1 MGFWVWP
8 GSARNCRTAVS
19 QRLSL
24 LAGPS
29 ECGHHPNTLYIW
41 ALRAI
46 FDNLVSLLIVSSSPF
61 LRSMANP
68 ASRAWR
74 RTTEAFAGPWDKGCL
89 GKWVI
94 WFGMGILLS
103 GLPLAQAQ
111 PSALAPV
118 KIWVGAPAGGTTD
131 TMARAMSQALSEQL
145 GRPVVVENRPG
156 AGGNL
161 AAETVARSQPDGL
174 NLLMSFTSHTI
185 NASLYP
191 QLPFDPVR
199 DFTPLTMVST
209 SPSILVAHPA
219 LKANS
224 LAELLALARSQPG
237 KLNFAI
243 GGLGSSL
250 HLAGD
255 AFKMKGQV
263 FIVNIPYR
271 GTAPAIADVL
281 AGQVELMFANIGN
294 AQAHI
299 KAGRLKALGVTSPSR
314 LPLFPDVPAIAEA
327 LPGFE
332 SSAWFG
338 LFGPAR
344 MDPAL
349 TQKISQAAR
358 LALLVPAV
366 RRRIEAEGAQVVG
379 NSAAEFERFVAQDVL
394 RWRDVVR
401 YAGAK
406 PE

>member
-1 MGFWVWP
+1 
-8 GSARNCRTAVS
+8 
-19 QRLSL
+19 
-24 LAGPS
+24 
-29 ECGHHPNTLYIW
+29 
-41 ALRAI
+41 
-46 FDNLVSLLIVSSSPF
+46 
-61 LRSMANP
+61 MANL

-74 RTTEAFAGPWDKGCL
+74 RSTHPFAGPWVRGCL

-94 WFGMGILLS
+94 WLGLGALLS
-103 GLPLAQAQ
+103 GWPLAHAQ
-111 PSALAPV
+111 PVALAPV

-131 TMARAMSQALSEQL
+131 TMARAMSPALAEQL

-161 AAETVARSQPDGL
+161 AAETVARAQPDGM

-199 DFTPLTMVST
+199 DFTALTMVAT
-209 SPSILVAHPA
+209 SPSILVAHPS
-219 LKANS
+219 LKANT
-224 LAELLALARSQPG
+224 LNELLALARSQPG

-255 AFKMKGQV
+255 AFKMKAQV

-271 GTAPAIADVL
+271 GTAPAVADVL

-314 LPLFPDVPAIAEA
+314 LPAFSDVPAIAEA

-338 LFGPAR
+338 LFGPAK

-349 TQKISQAAR
+349 VQKLSQAAR
-358 LALLVPAV
+358 QALLSPAV
-366 RRRIEAEGAQVVG
+366 RRRIEAEGAQVMG